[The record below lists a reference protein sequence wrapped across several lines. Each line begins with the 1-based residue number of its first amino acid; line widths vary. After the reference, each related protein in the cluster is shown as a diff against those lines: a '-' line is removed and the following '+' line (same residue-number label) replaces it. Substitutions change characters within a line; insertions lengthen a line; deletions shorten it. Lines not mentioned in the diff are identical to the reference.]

1 MEPQRGTANAALG
14 RHQQKLDGCVQM
26 SEKNVAR
33 VRWRREV
40 ALGGANCLC
49 KAKRQAKSMFKD
61 TVWLE
66 CRASCPVWQTAT
78 SAALLAFIWSLK

>member
-1 MEPQRGTANAALG
+1 
-14 RHQQKLDGCVQM
+14 M
-26 SEKNVAR
+26 SEENVAR

-40 ALGGANCLC
+40 VLGGANCLC

-66 CRASCPVWQTAT
+66 CWASCPVWQTAT